1 MSWEDILKNEE
12 KTIRKLLETQQ
23 MLDDF
28 KDEITVIIRQTRDGY
43 NNRSKG
49 FTNSYVISVD
59 EIEKAQKA
67 YKEAH
72 RILLG

>member
-12 KTIRKLLETQQ
+12 KTIQKLLETQE

-28 KDEITVIIRQTRDGY
+28 KDEIRLIIRQTRDGY
-43 NNRSKG
+43 NLRSRG

-59 EIEKAQKA
+59 EIEEAQKA

-72 RILLG
+72 KILLG

>member
-12 KTIRKLLETQQ
+12 KTIQKLLETQQ

-28 KDEITVIIRQTRDGY
+28 NDEIRIIIRQTRDGY
-43 NNRSKG
+43 HNRSKG
-49 FTNSYVISVD
+49 FTNSHVISMD
-59 EIEKAQKA
+59 EIEEAQKA

-72 RILLG
+72 KILLG